1 MCARVSSP
9 RYTHPPLSILPL
21 IASIP
26 RSCVAWNFHAAPLP
40 SHLCSAPTHKVS
52 RRACHACFSASTR
65 RARSGWR
72 RRDEQED
79 RGRALPRS
87 VPPALGFSPALCSTC
102 APRPLRPP
110 RCYARSLTRPPRYS
124 IPPLMRARATPRR
137 HAPAFAC
144 DPHPPARVPSIPH
157 PSPLAHAR
165 PLPSSFDPSTQWAPA
180 FIFTCNRHLRLH
192 VSSSPACKNDLSAP
206 PLVDPSFALP
216 SSRLIAETSHST
228 PRTLDLSFVN
238 RPALPSLTGWRKS
251 KSKRNGNGNGNGE
264 MG

>member
-9 RYTHPPLSILPL
+9 RYTHPPLSTLPL
-21 IASIP
+21 IASSP
-26 RSCVAWNFHAAPLP
+26 RSRVAWNLHAAPLP
-40 SHLCSAPTHKVS
+40 PHLFSAPAHKVS
-52 RRACHACFSASTR
+52 RRACHARFSALTR

-144 DPHPPARVPSIPH
+144 DRHPPAHVPSILH

-165 PLPSSFDPSTQWAPA
+165 PSPSAFDPLDPMGPR
-180 FIFTCNRHLRLH
+180 IYLRLRPT
-192 VSSSPACKNDLSAP
+192 STPARLIQPRLHDLSAP
-206 PLVDPSFALP
+206 PLVDPSFTPPL
-216 SSRLIAETSHST
+216 SCLIAETSHST

-238 RPALPSLTGWRKS
+238 HPALDLV
-251 KSKRNGNGNGNGE
+251 
-264 MG
+264 